1 MKRSAACSSILSVG
15 FLLLFLIATAGCN
28 KSASGQ
34 SGKAGRIN
42 NIAFSPDG
50 RFIVLSYS
58 KTGSCFIYK
67 VALDSGN
74 AIQLTRAKAGYESS
88 PTISADGELIAYS
101 YAEGRGAHSH
111 ILVTDVDGLKTRFLT
126 QSESD
131 DSFPMF
137 TANGRQIYFARS
149 RFFGNYSPTAQP
161 HQHEWGIFSADIE
174 GTNVRQ
180 LTRES
185 LYDMSKPSLS
195 PDGKSLLF
203 ATHSYETG
211 AQFVIYSL
219 EQPAKPKRVLQ
230 PHVPGEPK
238 LSGRPSPEFNN
249 PNYLPDGSIVFMA
262 ASQGKSGF
270 DYDVYRMESAT
281 GSLEK
286 LTSDNGYS
294 TGLCISPDGKTAMFL
309 KWKLDWH
316 KTPAESKLYSL
327 DLQTH
332 KVTLV
337 KISGLD

>member
-1 MKRSAACSSILSVG
+1 M
-15 FLLLFLIATAGCN
+15 GC
-28 KSASGQ
+28 
-34 SGKAGRIN
+34 
-42 NIAFSPDG
+42 
-50 RFIVLSYS
+50 
-58 KTGSCFIYK
+58 
-67 VALDSGN
+67 
-74 AIQLTRAKAGYESS
+74 ESS
-88 PTISADGELIAYS
+88 PTISADGKLIAYA

-111 ILVTDVDGLKTRFLT
+111 ILITDVDGMNTRSLAK
-126 QSESD
+126 SESD
-131 DSFPMF
+131 DFFPMF

-149 RFFGNYSPTAQP
+149 RFFGNYSPIAQP
-161 HQHEWGIFSADIE
+161 HQHEWDIFSADID
-174 GTNVRQ
+174 GTSVRQ
-180 LTRES
+180 LTHES

-195 PDGKSLLF
+195 PDGKTLLF
-203 ATHSYETG
+203 ATHAYETG

-219 EQPAKPKRVLQ
+219 EQPAKPKRSLQ

-270 DYDVYRMESAT
+270 NYDVYRMEIAT

-294 TGLCISPDGKTAMFL
+294 TGLRISPDGKTAMFL

-316 KTPAESKLYSL
+316 KTPAESELYSL
-327 DLQTH
+327 DLQTQ
-332 KVTLV
+332 KVTLF